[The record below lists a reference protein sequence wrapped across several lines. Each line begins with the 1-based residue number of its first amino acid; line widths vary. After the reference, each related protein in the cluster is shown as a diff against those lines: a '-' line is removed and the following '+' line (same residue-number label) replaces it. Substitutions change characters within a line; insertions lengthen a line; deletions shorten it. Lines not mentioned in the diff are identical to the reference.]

1 MTVVG
6 SVIGCLL
13 LYGVGRKGGEAM
25 LKKRFAADKI
35 LRVRGWYQKY
45 GMLAV
50 IVPSLLP
57 PPLPFKIFVL
67 SAGAFQVPWPRFVTA
82 VAIGRSIRYFSEG
95 LLAVWYGKRALQIVA
110 DNFPIVGLVL
120 AALIVAGAFVYVYM
134 RRRRM
139 NSSLVLL
146 PLLFM
151 VIGGC
156 ATRVPLDQQ
165 LLPVFPL
172 TKQEAIKRLDS
183 TSRAISSVATTIRL
197 SGSTASVKDENK
209 RVSTPIAL
217 NATLLMS
224 RPNRL
229 SLIGGVPL
237 KRLFEMVSDGTK
249 YQVYN
254 NSTEELYIDGLENGP
269 PAKPIPSLGEMA
281 NKFVVGMKP
290 RRLQEALMINVL
302 GLLQNP
308 SVRTF
313 PDSFVQD
320 RRRYLVINFLDVSSA
335 TDARLLVKIW
345 FDLSTQDR
353 DIVRRQSY
361 GANGEQ

>member
-1 MTVVG
+1 V
-6 SVIGCLL
+6 
-13 LYGVGRKGGEAM
+13 
-25 LKKRFAADKI
+25 
-35 LRVRGWYQKY
+35 
-45 GMLAV
+45 
-50 IVPSLLP
+50 
-57 PPLPFKIFVL
+57 
-67 SAGAFQVPWPRFVTA
+67 
-82 VAIGRSIRYFSEG
+82 
-95 LLAVWYGKRALQIVA
+95 
-110 DNFPIVGLVL
+110 
-120 AALIVAGAFVYVYM
+120 
-134 RRRRM
+134 
-139 NSSLVLL
+139 
-146 PLLFM
+146 
-151 VIGGC
+151 
-156 ATRVPLDQQ
+156 VPLDKQ

-172 TKQEAIKRLDS
+172 TKQEAISRLDS

-254 NSTEELYIDGLENGP
+254 NSTEELYVDGLENGP

-308 SVRTF
+308 SG
-313 PDSFVQD
+313 PDFS
-320 RRRYLVINFLDVSSA
+320 RFLCAGSEA
-335 TDARLLVKIW
+335 LPCNQLP
-345 FDLSTQDR
+345 
-353 DIVRRQSY
+353 
-361 GANGEQ
+361 